1 MLLSLESTSVF
12 RAVLND
18 FVCCFLG
25 ICSQS
30 TVAKSRARHERKHDD
45 HSHLKSAKASRADKK
60 RSFAKLLNEH
70 KRVHTDQKRTLIHT
84 LTRTHIT
91 LISTASQ
98 RFICQ
103 FKFKCTSRGRKES
116 KKFECSTT
124 GHTHFGHTPKQTACG
139 NTYVCICA
147 CINVCMY
154 VFYAC
159 ACMCMYGSRYACTSM
174 YACVRLY
181 VHGSVECTHAYV
193 VIPHARMNQPYHTYE
208 CTGILSHLGI
218 TAIRCGT
225 TSTPLASH

>member
-1 MLLSLESTSVF
+1 MCVLFWVHVRFISVLLSLESTSVF
-12 RAVLND
+12 KAVLND

-70 KRVHTDQKRTLIHT
+70 KRVHTDQKRTLHHT

-116 KKFECSTT
+116 RKFECSTT

-147 CINVCMY
+147 CINVCMH
-154 VFYAC
+154 VFHAC
-159 ACMCMYGSRYACTSM
+159 ACMCMYGSRYVLAACMHVCVSM
-174 YACVRLY
+174 YMDQ
-181 VHGSVECTHAYV
+181 SN
-193 VIPHARMNQPYHTYE
+193 ARMHTSSYHTR
-208 CTGILSHLGI
+208 
-218 TAIRCGT
+218 A
-225 TSTPLASH
+225 